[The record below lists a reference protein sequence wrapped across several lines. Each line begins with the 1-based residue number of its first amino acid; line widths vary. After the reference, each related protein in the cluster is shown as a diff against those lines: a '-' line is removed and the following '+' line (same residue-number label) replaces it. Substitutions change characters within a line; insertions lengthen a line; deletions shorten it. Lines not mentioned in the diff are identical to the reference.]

1 MNFVLRPPFA
11 HVAGHSWS
19 TTVPPDLFPGSD
31 SEIDPSASCL
41 ALSEDGAE
49 LGPPHTAH
57 QIIEQ
62 DGRGQYSHWK
72 NELRFAA
79 SDNSDPNYNGR
90 VYQARWDAS
99 LYFERRAQYAIGTI
113 QSWARFLPGG
123 IAHFRGRRVIETGP
137 GRDMG
142 TMLLMAGLGASH
154 IVGVDR
160 FKGSWQTGWHDLFIE
175 KLIQGAG
182 ILGADMVI
190 MRQALAAQ
198 SLEVGPIVL
207 FSEAFEDVGER
218 LPEHFDISV
227 SNSTFEHFYSF
238 PEAAQAL
245 SRCTRPGGA
254 GVHNVDFRDHGNFGD
269 PLQFLMIDDDTY
281 ADPAVNDLYGRG
293 NRVRVGEMI
302 EALRRA
308 GFSSVDCHP
317 FDVAQTA
324 YVIQIMEDLLQLG
337 GPRSALRQTDLETL
351 AATLVLQK

>member
-1 MNFVLRPPFA
+1 M
-11 HVAGHSWS
+11 
-19 TTVPPDLFPGSD
+19 
-31 SEIDPSASCL
+31 
-41 ALSEDGAE
+41 
-49 LGPPHTAH
+49 GPPHTAH

-62 DGRGQYSHWK
+62 DGKGRYSHWK

-79 SDNSDPNYNGR
+79 SDNSDPNRNGR

-99 LYFERRAQYAIGTI
+99 LYFERRVRYATGTI
-113 QSWARFLPGG
+113 QSWARYLPGG
-123 IAHFRGRRVIETGP
+123 MAHFRGRRVIETGP

-160 FKGSWQTGWHDLFIE
+160 FKGSWQPGWHDLFIE
-175 KLIQGAG
+175 KLMQSAG
-182 ILGADMVI
+182 SLGADTAV
-190 MRQALAAQ
+190 MRRALAAQ
-198 SLEVGPIVL
+198 SLEVGPIAF
-207 FSEAFEDVGER
+207 FSEAFEDLGER

-245 SRCTRPGGA
+245 SRCTRPDGI

-269 PLQFLMIDDDTY
+269 PLRFLMIDDDTY
-281 ADPAVNDLYGRG
+281 ADPAINDLYGRG

-302 EALRRA
+302 NSLLGA
-308 GFSSVDCHP
+308 GFSRVDCYP
-317 FDVAQTA
+317 FDVARPD
-324 YVIQIMEDLLQLG
+324 YVSRIMGELARFG
-337 GPRSALRQTDLETL
+337 GPRSTLRQRDLETL